1 MQAAASGELKVTM
14 SFWHD
19 VTAYELI
26 VQHIATHRSKRCN
39 RSTLTVTMSF
49 WYHGKFQLRKGELNR

>member
-1 MQAAASGELKVTM
+1 M